1 MFVGLSFVK
10 QDRPPSVTGTII
22 EWRAGESIAVGRPG
36 YSRPFTMALRASTV
50 YEGDASTLEIG
61 ARVTV
66 WYRNVSERRLV
77 AQRVRVLDR

>member
-1 MFVGLSFVK
+1 
-10 QDRPPSVTGTII
+10 
-22 EWRAGESIAVGRPG
+22 
-36 YSRPFTMALRASTV
+36 MALRAGTV

-77 AQRVRVLDR
+77 VERVRVLDR